1 MYYKHNELTIMKPA
15 IAAILLWATIPF
27 VADAQKTSL
36 PLVNGETTAVAQTN
50 SGKVRGYVHNGIYT
64 YKGIPYAQAKRFQ
77 APEKPAA
84 WEGIRSSMSY
94 GPVSPLMTP
103 TTTVQD
109 EIEFLFHHDWGY
121 TNEDCLRLNIWS
133 PGINDGKK
141 RPVMFWIHGGGY
153 TAGSSQELPSYD
165 GEAIAK
171 KGDVVLVSIN
181 HRLNILGFLDL
192 SEFGDKYKS
201 SANASFYDLVVALQW
216 VRDNISNFG
225 GDPGNITIFGQ
236 SGGGGKVSTLMSS
249 PLAKG
254 LFHKA
259 IVQSGVWADFQEQS
273 VSKRIGAAVLN
284 ELGIIPSKVDS
295 IQKVPYDKLVAAG
308 NRAQAKVREQLKAE
322 GVLTE
327 GLGIRFGWTPTLDGV
342 LLTHH
347 MKDPQSLAL
356 SANIPLIIGSTKNE
370 FMNSLR
376 NPALKKANEAEVKEF
391 LKKTWGDKTDAYI
404 AAVKKAYPTD
414 TRPNDLCDIDGFFR
428 PGMVAQANAK
438 SSAGSAPVFMYLFTW
453 QSPVMDGTY
462 KAIHCIEIPFA
473 MNNIARCEEMTG
485 GGKEAYVLADKISQG
500 WINFARTGDPNHK
513 GLPVWPKYT
522 SSVGATMMFDN
533 TCTIRNHPDKELLE
547 LTSASP
553 RF

>member
-1 MYYKHNELTIMKPA
+1 MMRSVT
-15 IAAILLWATIPF
+15 AAIFVCAIIPF
-27 VADAQKTSL
+27 VLCAQKTSL
-36 PLVNGETTAVAQTN
+36 PLVNGENIAVAQTN
-50 SGKVRGYVHNGIYT
+50 SGKVRGYIHNGVYT

-77 APEKPAA
+77 APEKPAP
-84 WEGIRSSMSY
+84 WEGVRSSMTY

-121 TNEDCLRLNIWS
+121 TNEDCLRLNVWS

-192 SEFGDKYKS
+192 SEFGEKYKS
-201 SANASFYDLVVALQW
+201 SANASFYDLIAALQW
-216 VRDNISNFG
+216 VRDNISSFG
-225 GDPGNITIFGQ
+225 GDPGNVTIFGQ

-259 IVQSGVWADFQEQS
+259 IVQSGVWADFQEQLI
-273 VSKRIGAAVLN
+273 SKRIGAAVLN

-322 GVLTE
+322 GVQTD
-327 GLGIRFGWTPTLDGV
+327 GLGLRFGWTPTLDGV

-347 MKDPQSLAL
+347 MKDPQSLAI
-356 SANIPLIIGSTKNE
+356 SSNIPLIIGSTKNE

-376 NPALKKANEAEVKEF
+376 NPALRKANEAEVKDF

-404 AAVKKAYPTD
+404 AAVKKAYPGD
-414 TRPNDLCDIDGFFR
+414 TRPNDLCDVDAFFR

-438 SSAGSAPVFMYLFTW
+438 SAGGTAPVFMYLFTW
-453 QSPVMDGTY
+453 QSPVMDGAY

-485 GGKEAYVLADKISQG
+485 GGKEAYALADKISQA
-500 WINFARTGDPNHK
+500 WINFAKTGDPNHK

-533 TCTIRNHPDKELLE
+533 TCTVRNHPDKELLE
-547 LTSASP
+547 LTSVAP